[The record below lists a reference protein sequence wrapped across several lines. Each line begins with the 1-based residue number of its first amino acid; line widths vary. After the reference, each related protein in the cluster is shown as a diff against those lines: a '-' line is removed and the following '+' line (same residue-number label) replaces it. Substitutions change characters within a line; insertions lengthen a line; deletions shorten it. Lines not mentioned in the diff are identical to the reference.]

1 MLYSVDKLQWTQFV
15 RLFAFCWSWW
25 LRIYL
30 RRLSC
35 FYWYW
40 YIIYFQFAFAAKLYC
55 RVCPRTTNE
64 WNKRMNEKKYI
75 YLVFSKC
82 LATGLVLVNEFFF
95 LRSFFVAAVVNV
107 FFSFRKHNTSP
118 FSSLQFKCIS
128 WIVMENAHRKKEIQL
143 IAPQTI
149 LIWRVSECEQQKR
162 EKKNSLQIRL
172 LLFARYALP
181 HIPKTIDME
190 DIWEL
195 LRSIFINFY
204 RILFS
209 IFLFLFFFV
218 FARFTPPFVL
228 SN

>member
-1 MLYSVDKLQWTQFV
+1 MLFSVDKLQWTQFV

-35 FYWYW
+35 FCWYW
-40 YIIYFQFAFAAKLYC
+40 YIIYFQFAFAAKLCC

-64 WNKRMNEKKYI
+64 PTNERKKN

-82 LATGLVLVNEFFF
+82 LAIGLVLVNEFFF
-95 LRSFFVAAVVNV
+95 LCFFSAAAVVIV
-107 FFSFRKHNTSP
+107 FFSFANTTP
-118 FSSLQFKCIS
+118 HRLVHFSS
-128 WIVMENAHRKKEIQL
+128 NAFHELPWKMHIEKKIQL

-149 LIWRVSECEQQKR
+149 LIWRVSLNEQR
-162 EKKNSLQIRL
+162 RRKKNSLQIR
-172 LLFARYALP
+172 LFARYALP
-181 HIPKTIDME
+181 HITKTIDME

-209 IFLFLFFFV
+209 VFLLLFFF
-218 FARFTPPFVL
+218 FPFCSVHLTVL